1 MQKPYNFST
10 KVLKA
15 YLSAQLASFPGQA
28 SAQPSSSSALMISK
42 AHIIAQKP
50 HGRQLNTKVCGSKSA
65 MCKYTSPIAF
75 TLQLHSSVKK
85 MQGWGFVYLPSL
97 LYQTPPC
104 LHTSC
109 HAIPTFL
116 MFFTFLCVPNCQC
129 IDSHTAFY
137 CTLLSTSSKSV
148 RQYNS
153 IKIHTLFFMSR
164 RKCAAKAFSLRAP
177 LRSSS
182 PRVSRVWG
190 SKQYGRPV
198 S

>member
-15 YLSAQLASFPGQA
+15 YLSAQ
-28 SAQPSSSSALMISK
+28 PSSSSVLMISK
-42 AHIIAQKP
+42 ARIIAQKP
-50 HGRQLNTKVCGSKSA
+50 HGRQLNTKVCGSKGA
-65 MCKYTSPIAF
+65 MCKYTSPIVF

-85 MQGWGFVYLPSL
+85 MMGFVYLPSL
-97 LYQTPPC
+97 LYQSSPC
-104 LHTSC
+104 LHPFC

-116 MFFTFLCVPNCQC
+116 MFFTFLCVLNCRC
-129 IDSHTAFY
+129 IDSHTGFY
-137 CTLLSTSSKSV
+137 CTLLGTSSKSV
-148 RQYNS
+148 HHLGTNLNS